1 MCVQQVWYVG
11 HVYSNLV
18 LKCIFF
24 STPDRHL
31 WRPDQGT
38 ETCLAWLSS
47 LVQQE
52 ASSQTWQTEAQFV
65 GNTWKW
71 RECSDQSSQGPWA
84 LHEGPGCEGWT
95 PLRPNHSESSSC
107 HYCKDG
113 KGRDTRGGLGN
124 SPGSDLGRLES
135 QCRGE
140 GWEDLSSHSRWVIGG
155 QVKDKE
161 CRWGTQEK
169 DFPSDSLSS
178 LLLLTS
184 LLSYAVLLA
193 HEPQA
198 FRNLAFA
205 ELRGTW
211 DRLECLIQGPVKG
224 RGPLSAPT
232 PSPKPASE
240 AALFPQLQM
249 CQCQLT
255 QVTCIFASGRAGDN
269 TGSRL
274 GMAEVGPGERVLPC
288 PSADPGGHQLS
299 PAPASK

>member
-140 GWEDLSSHSRWVIGG
+140 GWEDLSSHSHWVIGG

-161 CRWGTQEK
+161 CRWGTQERISLQTLCLHCYFWLVCYPMLCFWPMNLK
-169 DFPSDSLSS
+169 PSGIWP
-178 LLLLTS
+178 
-184 LLSYAVLLA
+184 LLSW
-193 HEPQA
+193 
-198 FRNLAFA
+198 
-205 ELRGTW
+205 G
-211 DRLECLIQGPVKG
+211 
-224 RGPLSAPT
+224 AP
-232 PSPKPASE
+232 E
-240 AALFPQLQM
+240 
-249 CQCQLT
+249 
-255 QVTCIFASGRAGDN
+255 
-269 TGSRL
+269 TG
-274 GMAEVGPGERVLPC
+274 
-288 PSADPGGHQLS
+288 
-299 PAPASK
+299 